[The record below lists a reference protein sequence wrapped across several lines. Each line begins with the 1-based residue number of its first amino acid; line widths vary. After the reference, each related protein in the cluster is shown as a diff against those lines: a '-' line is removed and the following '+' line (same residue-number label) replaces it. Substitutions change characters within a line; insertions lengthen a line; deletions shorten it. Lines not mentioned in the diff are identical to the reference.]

1 MDSCGQLLL
10 SILTDSEKEEA
21 TEKFLLGPNRQPG
34 IAEKM
39 DDAHGC
45 IEGLLETN
53 VYFSVVD
60 HPQCDDIRCETKS
73 TVIVAL
79 NIQMCC
85 CFEDRKHA
93 AIFLEVSGAF
103 ISSMKKGN
111 ASVQIARDDEQT
123 NWDAM
128 HAVP

>member
-60 HPQCDDIRCETKS
+60 HPQCDDSKR
-73 TVIVAL
+73 V
-79 NIQMCC
+79 N
-85 CFEDRKHA
+85 
-93 AIFLEVSGAF
+93 
-103 ISSMKKGN
+103 
-111 ASVQIARDDEQT
+111 
-123 NWDAM
+123 
-128 HAVP
+128 

>member
-1 MDSCGQLLL
+1 M
-10 SILTDSEKEEA
+10 K
-21 TEKFLLGPNRQPG
+21 
-34 IAEKM
+34 
-39 DDAHGC
+39 
-45 IEGLLETN
+45 ETN
-53 VYFSVVD
+53 ITWGSKSLFKGQKEAPKKIYCTKDSLFSYHFYEV
-60 HPQCDDIRCETKS
+60 RCETKS